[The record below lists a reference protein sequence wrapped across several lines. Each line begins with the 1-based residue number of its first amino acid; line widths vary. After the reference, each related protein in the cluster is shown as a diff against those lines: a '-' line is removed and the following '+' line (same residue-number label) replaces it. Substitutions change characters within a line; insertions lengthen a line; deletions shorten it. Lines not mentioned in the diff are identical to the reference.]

1 MALVELGAGIPA
13 AFTRPILGV
22 VVKVVFS
29 LFCRICCQRRH
40 CCGSAPI
47 LCVFVCVCVCCVC
60 VFIYLFIQYLF
71 PPSVQ
76 LSQGCGCSF
85 LAVPLVEGFYQL
97 NYIAAFGAV
106 WCTAIIVPKVS
117 ILKELNAHTI
127 NFFEIIFFIIY
138 LLTQT
143 NTTFATCTNFK
154 RHSFIKTKTR

>member
-1 MALVELGAGIPA
+1 MRSVVISIDRRTPCMALVELDAGIPA

-47 LCVFVCVCVCCVC
+47 LCVFVCVCACCVC

-97 NYIAAFGAV
+97 NYSFRCCLLYRYH
-106 WCTAIIVPKVS
+106 CTK
-117 ILKELNAHTI
+117 
-127 NFFEIIFFIIY
+127 
-138 LLTQT
+138 
-143 NTTFATCTNFK
+143 
-154 RHSFIKTKTR
+154 SFNSEGIKCPHH